1 MKYKHKLTGE
11 ILTIK
16 KKYGLIVSCISEN
29 EAIISEKPFLSTNI
43 VICCIEN
50 LEKIN

>member
-16 KKYGLIVSCISEN
+16 KQYGNVVSCLSEK
-29 EAIISEKPFLSTNI
+29 EIIITEKPFLSTNI
-43 VICCIEN
+43 FICSIEN
-50 LEKIN
+50 LQEIS

>member
-16 KKYGLIVSCISEN
+16 KKYGSIVSCIGKN
-29 EAIISEKPFLSTNI
+29 ETIITEKHFLATNI